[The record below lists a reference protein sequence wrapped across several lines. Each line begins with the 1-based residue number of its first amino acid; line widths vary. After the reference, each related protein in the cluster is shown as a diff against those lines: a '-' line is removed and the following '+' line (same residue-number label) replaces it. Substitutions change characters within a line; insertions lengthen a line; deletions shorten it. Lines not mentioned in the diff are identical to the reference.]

1 MNPMKVTGIIV
12 EYNPFHNGHIYH
24 LQQARLQTKCDILIA
39 VMSSSFN
46 QRGEP
51 CIIDKWT
58 RTKYALEYGVDLV
71 IELPF
76 NYASQSADYFA
87 YGALTLLNALH
98 IDTLFYGSENN
109 DHQNL
114 IQIAKCIYENE
125 STYNKYVKA
134 FLDQGNRYPNSCNKA
149 LSKLMNQEVTLP
161 NDLLALSYIKEIIK
175 NNYPIQPFSLQRT
188 NSFHSLDTHSSIL
201 SASSIRHALKNHQDV
216 AYSTP
221 MYHELKENAVFMG
234 DYFDLLQ
241 YAVLT
246 SPNLENIHLVE
257 EGFEQLLKKHIFTSR
272 SMEELINK
280 LTSKRYTRARVQR
293 TLLSILIHNTHGL
306 YPIDYIRV
314 LGMSEKGQ
322 HYLHD
327 IKKTCSLPIITNFSS
342 IKSPLLDFEFQAT
355 KLYSLLLPIN
365 KRQDFIEKE
374 YKSKPLLYKL
384 PFKKK

>member
-1 MNPMKVTGIIV
+1 MKITGIIV

-24 LQQARLQTKCDILIA
+24 LQQARLQTNCDLLIA

-58 RTKYALEYGVDLV
+58 RAKLALEYGVDLIV
-71 IELPF
+71 ELPF

-87 YGALTLLNALH
+87 YGTLKILNALH

-109 DHQNL
+109 DNQNL
-114 IQIAKCIYENE
+114 IEIAKCIYNNE
-125 STYNKYVKA
+125 EKYNTYVKV
-134 FLDQGNRYPNSCNKA
+134 FLNQGNRYPNSCNQA
-149 LSKLMNQEVTLP
+149 LSKLMNKEVKLP

-175 NNYPIQPFSLQRT
+175 NDYPITPCSLQRT
-188 NSFHSLDTHSSIL
+188 NSFHSLDTDATIL

-216 AYSTP
+216 AHALPGYQ
-221 MYHELKENAVFMG
+221 ELKENAVFMD

-241 YAVLT
+241 YTILT
-246 SPNLENIHLVE
+246 NPHLEKIHLVE
-257 EGFEQLLKKHIFTSR
+257 EGFEQLLKKHIFTCS
-272 SMEELINK
+272 SMDELISK
-280 LTSKRYTRARVQR
+280 LTSKRYTRARIQR
-293 TLLSILIHNTHGL
+293 TLLSILINNTHGL

-314 LGMSEKGQ
+314 LGMNEKGQ

-365 KRQDFIEKE
+365 KRQTFIEKE

-384 PFKKK
+384 PLEKK

>member
-1 MNPMKVTGIIV
+1 MKVTGIIV

-24 LQQARLQTKCDILIA
+24 LKQARLQTKCDILIA

-58 RTKYALEYGVDLV
+58 RAKLALEYGVDLI

-87 YGALTLLNALH
+87 YGALKILNALH

-109 DHQNL
+109 DNQNL
-114 IQIAKCIYENE
+114 IEIAKCIYNNE
-125 STYNKYVKA
+125 EKYNTYVKE
-134 FLDQGNRYPNSCNKA
+134 FLNQGNRYPNSCNQA
-149 LSKLMNQEVTLP
+149 LSKLMNKEVKLP

-175 NNYPIQPFSLQRT
+175 NDYPITPNSLQRT
-188 NSFHSLDTHSSIL
+188 NSFHSLDTDATIL
-201 SASSIRHALKNHQDV
+201 SASSIRHALKKHQDV
-216 AYSTP
+216 SHALPGYQ
-221 MYHELKENAVFMG
+221 ELKENAVFID

-241 YAVLT
+241 HTILT
-246 SPNLENIHLVE
+246 NPHLEKIHLVE
-257 EGFEQLLKKHIFTSR
+257 EGFEQLLKKHIFTCS
-272 SMEELINK
+272 SMDELINQ
-280 LTSKRYTRARVQR
+280 LTSKRYTRARIQR
-293 TLLSILIHNTHGL
+293 TLLSILINNTHGL

-314 LGMSEKGQ
+314 LGMNEKGQ

-365 KRQDFIEKE
+365 KRQTFIEKE

-384 PFKKK
+384 PLEKK